1 MRQIILN
8 NLKDLII
15 TLKEGVTTITFEKIG
30 TGEVRVMPCTLNRDL
45 MGTNAFS
52 IENINSQSK
61 SIVVYALDKKDI
73 RDVMVDT
80 ITSWHKGSP
89 DA

>member
-1 MRQIILN
+1 
-8 NLKDLII
+8 
-15 TLKEGVTTITFEKIG
+15 
-30 TGEVRVMPCTLNRDL
+30 MPCTLKKDL
-45 MGTNAFS
+45 MGVNSFS

-80 ITSWHKGSP
+80 IKSWSK
-89 DA
+89 DAQLYKETQLLG

>member
-1 MRQIILN
+1 MNDLK
-8 NLKDLII
+8 NLIEV
-15 TLKEGVTTITFEKIG
+15 LKKGVATITFEKID
-30 TGEVRVMPCTLNRDL
+30 TGEMRVMPCTLNKDL
-45 MGTNAFS
+45 MSLNSFS

-80 ITSWHKGSP
+80 IQSWQPG
-89 DA
+89 DTNA

>member
-1 MRQIILN
+1 MN
-8 NLKDLII
+8 NLNDLISA
-15 TLKEGVTTITFEKIG
+15 LKEGVTTITFKKID
-30 TGEVRVMPCTLNRDL
+30 TGEMRVMPCTLKRDL
-45 MGTNAFS
+45 MGANSFS
-52 IENINSQSK
+52 LENINSQSK

>member
-8 NLKDLII
+8 NLKNLIS
-15 TLKEGVTTITFEKIG
+15 TLKEGVTTITFEKID

-52 IENINSQSK
+52 LENINSQSK
-61 SIVVYALDKKDI
+61 SIVVYALDKQAI

-80 ITSWHKGSP
+80 IKDWHKGSP

>member
-1 MRQIILN
+1 MRQIIL
-8 NLKDLII
+8 KDLKQLISV
-15 TLKEGVTTITFEKIG
+15 LKEGVATISFKKID
-30 TGEVRVMPCTLNRDL
+30 TGEIRIMPCTLKKDL
-45 MGTNAFS
+45 MESNAFS
-52 IENINSQSK
+52 LENINPESK

-80 ITSWHKGSP
+80 IQSWHPGSP

>member
-1 MRQIILN
+1 MN
-8 NLKDLII
+8 NLKDLISA
-15 TLKEGVTTITFEKIG
+15 LKEGVTTITFKKID
-30 TGEVRVMPCTLNRDL
+30 TGEMRVMPCTLKRDL
-45 MGTNAFS
+45 MGTNSFS
-52 IENINSQSK
+52 LENINAQSK

-80 ITSWHKGSP
+80 ITSWHKGLP

>member
-1 MRQIILN
+1 M
-8 NLKDLII
+8 KDLASLIKE
-15 TLKEGVTTITFEKIG
+15 LKKGVTTITFKKID
-30 TGEVRVMPCTLNRDL
+30 TGEIRVMPCTLNKDL
-45 MGTNAFS
+45 MSLNSFS
-52 IENINSQSK
+52 LENINSQSK

-80 ITSWHKGSP
+80 IQSWHPGSP

>member
-1 MRQIILN
+1 M
-8 NLKDLII
+8 KDLDKLISA
-15 TLKEGVTTITFEKIG
+15 LKEGSVTISFQKID
-30 TGEVRVMPCTLNRDL
+30 TKEIRNMPCTLKKDL
-45 MGTNAFS
+45 MGVNSFS

-80 ITSWHKGSP
+80 IKSWSK